1 MDTVALRYAEAL
13 FALAKEENAIK
24 QYQKDMEAVEAVFHD
39 KSILQFF
46 SHVAIQDEDKYQV
59 LKQSFHGKI
68 QTYVYQFLL
77 LLIKKRRIQCVL
89 LICQQFQQLCYDALG
104 IQVGKVWSAYELT
117 EDQVGFNKYF
127 IVEGAE
133 VQLMFFE
140 GLLLSVSVPEKVEL
154 TITETDAAIKG
165 APSNQ
170 TKDAVTETGLS
181 LRVPQFIEP
190 GEKIVVFS
198 TDGKYAGRA

>member
-24 QYQKDMEAVEAVFHD
+24 QYQKDMEAVESVFHD

-59 LKQSFHGKI
+59 LKQSFQGKI

-89 LICQQFQQLCYDALG
+89 LKCKQ
-104 IQVGKVWSAYELT
+104 IQNIYYYA
-117 EDQVGFNKYF
+117 
-127 IVEGAE
+127 
-133 VQLMFFE
+133 
-140 GLLLSVSVPEKVEL
+140 VS
-154 TITETDAAIKG
+154 I
-165 APSNQ
+165 Q
-170 TKDAVTETGLS
+170 
-181 LRVPQFIEP
+181 
-190 GEKIVVFS
+190 
-198 TDGKYAGRA
+198 

>member
-24 QYQKDMEAVEAVFHD
+24 QYQKDMEAAEAVFHD

-117 EDQVGFNKYF
+117 EDQIKKIQDALSTQLNKQVLLKQQVDTQL
-127 IVEGAE
+127 IGGIKVEIDNH
-133 VQLMFFE
+133 VYDNSLSYKM
-140 GLLLSVSVPEKVEL
+140 GLLKQEL
-154 TITETDAAIKG
+154 
-165 APSNQ
+165 
-170 TKDAVTETGLS
+170 
-181 LRVPQFIEP
+181 LR
-190 GEKIVVFS
+190 K
-198 TDGKYAGRA
+198 